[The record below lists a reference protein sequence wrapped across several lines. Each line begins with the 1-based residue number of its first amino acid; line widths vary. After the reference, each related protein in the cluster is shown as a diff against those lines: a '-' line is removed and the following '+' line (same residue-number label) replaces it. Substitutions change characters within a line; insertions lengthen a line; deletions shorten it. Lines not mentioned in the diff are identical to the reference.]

1 MLSMTT
7 VLFSKVLKT
16 IPWPMV
22 DISVLGIE
30 TDHAGKL
37 FEGSEDDISK
47 YLNSVGYNKNQKL
60 GGDLFFMKTQTE

>member
-1 MLSMTT
+1 
-7 VLFSKVLKT
+7 
-16 IPWPMV
+16 MV

-47 YLNSVGYNKNQKL
+47 YLNSVGYNKTQKL
-60 GGDLFFMKTQTE
+60 GGDLFFMNTQIE